1 MKNLL
6 EFILIHLVNN
16 PDDIRV
22 DEMEQDGEFIYSIHV
37 NQEDIGRVIGKSG
50 HVIQAVRTIAK
61 VRAMKEGTR
70 IRIILEEDAPV
81 ASPEGVEPPTEPATE
96 PSAE

>member
-22 DEMEQDGEFIYSIHV
+22 EESEENGEFVYRIRV
-37 NQEDIGRVIGKSG
+37 NPEDIGRVIGKSG

-61 VRAMKEGTR
+61 VRAMKEGTH
-70 IRIILEEDAPV
+70 IRIILEEDATT
-81 ASPEGVEPPTEPATE
+81 ADTSTEAELSQAPTANEA
-96 PSAE
+96 